1 MGSGST
7 RWRNGYFSRLDAFQ
21 LYVNS
26 TTAYVNE
33 IVTTIDLV
41 NPSNYAIATETAVA
55 NLFGTI
61 ETITGVTITN
71 MESVG
76 MVTRYSGASAS
87 DYVLTAA
94 DTWVHKNTLNY
105 WELELISGSDYRLI
119 LTDDYNITTFSFFTT
134 ASTEQN
140 NLIFGVRDSVY
151 ALQISYIGSAILFL
165 GSNSDTAETDAS
177 YTIEVMNNMRM
188 VSLAGLYF
196 GGVLAD
202 ETSVHLNYDKIT
214 IESIATDALA
224 VTGVL
229 YATDGITTDETNVWK
244 LGGYGVGT
252 PTPTGNVAIT
262 INGVT
267 KYIAVGDRT

>member
-1 MGSGST
+1 
-7 RWRNGYFSRLDAFQ
+7 
-21 LYVNS
+21 
-26 TTAYVNE
+26 
-33 IVTTIDLV
+33 
-41 NPSNYAIATETAVA
+41 
-55 NLFGTI
+55 
-61 ETITGVTITN
+61 

-76 MVTRYSGASAS
+76 MVTRYLGTSAS

-177 YTIEVMNNMRM
+177 YTIEVMSNMRM

-202 ETSVHLNYDKIT
+202 ETSVYLNYDKIT

-229 YATDGITTDETNVWK
+229 YATDGITTDETNVWE
-244 LGGYGVGT
+244 LGGFGVGT
-252 PTPTGNVAIT
+252 PTPTGNVAIS